1 MEEIHEMEKWE
12 GAELNKA
19 KKRLAFEV
27 TKLVHGEEEAIKA
40 RDAAEAIFANGGVS
54 ADMPTSEVTADDI
67 RDMTI
72 LDLLMKV
79 KLIPSK
85 GEGRRLI
92 QQNGLSVNDQ
102 KVTDPNMAVTADL
115 FANDGLIA
123 KKGKKVYHRIVLK

>member
-1 MEEIHEMEKWE
+1 M
-12 GAELNKA
+12 
-19 KKRLAFEV
+19 
-27 TKLVHGEEEAIKA
+27 
-40 RDAAEAIFANGGVS
+40 IFVIS
-54 ADMPTSEVTADDI
+54 VFFP
-67 RDMTI
+67 
-72 LDLLMKV
+72 LPLKV